1 MVERLDL
8 GSPLV
13 ALTVLVHAFS
23 LVASAIVFARDGSCA
38 EAPVAEDP
46 CAPRDLSTRSLDV
59 RLRTASQ
66 KALFIV
72 RLTRCVSALQAELPT
87 NVPTLVEF

>member
-1 MVERLDL
+1 MLRVGCPRFARSSRARGRAVVFDFTAAEAWSNDWTWGL
-8 GSPLV
+8 PLV

-46 CAPRDLSTRSLDV
+46 CAPRDLRPV
-59 RLRTASQ
+59 ASM
-66 KALFIV
+66 
-72 RLTRCVSALQAELPT
+72 SD
-87 NVPTLVEF
+87 